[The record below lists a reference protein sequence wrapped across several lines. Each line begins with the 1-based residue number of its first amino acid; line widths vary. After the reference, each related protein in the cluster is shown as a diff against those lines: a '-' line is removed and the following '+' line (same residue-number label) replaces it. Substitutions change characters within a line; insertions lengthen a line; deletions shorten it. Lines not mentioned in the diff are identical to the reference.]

1 VDKEIAHLNRYLKI
15 IIWVIAIGM
24 VFSSA
29 IGGSL
34 WYFWSS
40 NLPYSGVLDEYN
52 PPVITEVYSAE
63 GEVIGR
69 FWKEKRI
76 VLPLEKMPKNLINA
90 FVAAEDGQFFK
101 HRGIDITGIIRSI
114 IKNQLAGRKKQG
126 ASTITQQVAR
136 LLLLKSQEKK
146 YKRKVREIILAFQ
159 IEKKYS
165 KEKILFLY
173 LNEIYLGSGA
183 YGVEAA
189 ARTYFNK
196 GVADLNLAE
205 CAMLGGLYQAPTK
218 YSPINNF
225 EKAKVR
231 QKYTLNR
238 MLDEGFITEG
248 EKEEALET
256 PIIISEEKENTFEK
270 SPHFT
275 EHVRRYLEKRYGADL
290 LYSGGL
296 KVYTTASLDLQQKA
310 LKALEKGLRELDKR
324 EGYRGPIATV
334 SPAEY
339 DRVRKEANEVFIK
352 SPPAEGIIVKGVVS
366 EINDETGEATVLLGN
381 LKCLLPFEGM
391 KWAKAYKPNGL
402 YSPLPK
408 KISDSIRQGDIIL
421 CRLEKPG
428 QASFDWVVLLE
439 QEPVVQGAIYTLE
452 NETGKV
458 RAMVGGYRFSESQ
471 YDRANQARR
480 QPGSV
485 FKSIIYA
492 AALDNG
498 MTPATVILDTAYLSS
513 LNPDDDIWRPKNYKE
528 EFLGPTL
535 LRKGLIL
542 SKNIITI
549 KILKQIGIQTAIDYA
564 HRMGIESELGHD
576 LSLALGTSGV
586 TLSEIT
592 RAYSVFANNG
602 MLVEPYY
609 IEKIEDR
616 EGIIL
621 EENNPSM
628 SQAIPDDIAYMMTDI
643 LRGVVMEGTGRRVR
657 ELNRPAAGKTGTTN
671 DLKDAWFV
679 GYTPELVTGVW
690 VGYDSN
696 VSMGREETGS
706 RAASPIWLYF
716 MSEALKDKPVQ
727 DFVAPQS
734 VVFARIDKDTGLLAS
749 PYSKETVFQSFRKG
763 TEPTE
768 YATKPEAPGSGNF
781 SEFDMDFSD

>member
-1 VDKEIAHLNRYLKI
+1 MNRYIKI
-15 IIWVIAIGM
+15 IIWVVAIGA
-24 VFSSA
+24 VFASI

-40 NLPYSGVLDEYN
+40 NLPYSGTLDEYN

-76 VLPLEKMPKNLINA
+76 VLPLEEMPKNLINA
-90 FVAAEDGQFFK
+90 FLAAEDGQFYK
-101 HRGIDITGIIRSI
+101 HKGISITGIIRSV

-136 LLLLKSQEKK
+136 LLLLKSQEKQ
-146 YKRKVREIILAFQ
+146 YKRKVREIILSFQ

-183 YGVEAA
+183 YGVESA

-196 GVADLNLAE
+196 GVAELNLAE
-205 CAMLGGLYQAPTK
+205 CAMLGGLYQAPTN

-225 EKAKVR
+225 EKAKIR

-238 MLDEGFITEG
+238 MVHDGFITEA
-248 EKEEALET
+248 ERKEALET
-256 PIIISEEKENTFEK
+256 PIIISKEQENTFDR

-275 EHVRRYLEKRYGADL
+275 EHVRRYLENRYGRDL

-310 LKALEKGLRELDKR
+310 VKALEKGLRELDKR
-324 EGYRGPIATV
+324 EGYRGPMATAT
-334 SPAEY
+334 PDEY
-339 DRVRKEANEVFIK
+339 DRVRKEADDIFRK
-352 SPPAEGIIVKGVVS
+352 SPPVEGMTVKGIVS
-366 EINDETGEATVLLGN
+366 EINDDTGEATVLTGN
-381 LKCLLPFEGM
+381 LKCLLAFEGM
-391 KWAKAYKPNGL
+391 KWAKAYKPGGA

-408 KISDSIRQGDIIL
+408 RISDSISQGDVIL
-421 CRLEKPG
+421 CRLEKPA
-428 QASFDWVVLLE
+428 QEPFDWTILLD

-452 NETGKV
+452 NQTGRV
-458 RAMVGGYRFSESQ
+458 RAMVGGYSFSASQ
-471 YDRANQARR
+471 FDRANQARR

-485 FKSIIYA
+485 FKSFIYA

-535 LRKGLIL
+535 FRKGLIL
-542 SKNIITI
+542 SKNVITV
-549 KILKQIGIQTAIDYA
+549 KILRQIGIQTTIDYA
-564 HRMGIESELGHD
+564 RRMGIESELGHD

-586 TLSEIT
+586 TLNEIT

-602 MLVEPYY
+602 MLVDPYY
-609 IEKIEDR
+609 IEKIENR

-643 LRGVVMEGTGRRVR
+643 LKGVVMEGTGRRVR
-657 ELNRPAAGKTGTTN
+657 ELSRPAAGKTGTTN

-679 GYTPELVTGVW
+679 GYTPELITGVW

-696 VSMGREETGS
+696 VSMGKEETGS

-716 MSEALKDKPVQ
+716 MSDALKDRPVQ
-727 DFVAPQS
+727 DFVAPKS

-768 YATKPEAPGSGNF
+768 YATKPEAPRSGNF
-781 SEFDMDFSD
+781 SEFDIDFSD